1 MEVFYHVNDL
11 LQRLLLHWIILL
23 VKLIICAGMMDC
35 AACNMYFLIFFE
47 VWTFNKL
54 EKSLNTGCQSCTVHL
69 HYFIYY
75 CTSCSYRSD
84 YQQLV
89 YSALSFKNSKIKL
102 LKPCI
107 VKPCELWSGK
117 QVGSNTD

>member
-1 MEVFYHVNDL
+1 MDICLRKGCKQVDDL
-11 LQRLLLHWIILL
+11 AQCIYIILYITNC
-23 VKLIICAGMMDC
+23 K
-35 AACNMYFLIFFE
+35 
-47 VWTFNKL
+47 
-54 EKSLNTGCQSCTVHL
+54 
-69 HYFIYY
+69 
-75 CTSCSYRSD
+75 SCSYRSD

-107 VKPCELWSGK
+107 VKPYELWSGK